1 MRAHGKRRGF
11 ALVTAALFSGVMI
24 FASALALREARS
36 LFDEKL
42 EEARRLRA
50 ENAAAQAAALAGSWL
65 KGELGASAGEL
76 FSPSA
81 APKQEPLIALPQ
93 NFFSE
98 LEKIY
103 PDYDFSCV
111 TADLYYAPSFSAS
124 AAALGLPFMPP
135 RRREDGS
142 VVRYFMQKTSASGK
156 EEERSLFSITRIFD
170 CSMNAEGEIVCG
182 TENETY

>member
-1 MRAHGKRRGF
+1 MAHGKRRGF

-76 FSPSA
+76 FSPST
-81 APKQEPLIALPQ
+81 APKQ
-93 NFFSE
+93 
-98 LEKIY
+98 
-103 PDYDFSCV
+103 
-111 TADLYYAPSFSAS
+111 
-124 AAALGLPFMPP
+124 
-135 RRREDGS
+135 
-142 VVRYFMQKTSASGK
+142 
-156 EEERSLFSITRIFD
+156 
-170 CSMNAEGEIVCG
+170 
-182 TENETY
+182 